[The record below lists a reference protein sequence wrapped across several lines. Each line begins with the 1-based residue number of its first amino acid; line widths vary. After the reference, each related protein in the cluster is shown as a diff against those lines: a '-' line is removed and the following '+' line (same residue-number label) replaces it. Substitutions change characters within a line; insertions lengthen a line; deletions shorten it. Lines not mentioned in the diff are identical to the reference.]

1 MGGLELALFLIAT
14 LIGGVVSGL
23 AGFAF
28 GLVVSAV
35 WLHIMAPIQ
44 AATIII
50 GYGLLLQSYGT
61 WKLRSA
67 LDWRRIAPFVV
78 GGAAGAPIGAAL
90 LTHLD
95 PNYLRTGTGLL
106 LVLYGSYGLARPVLH
121 PVKAGVAADVGV
133 GFLNGLVSGMTG
145 LPGII
150 VTIWCQM
157 RGWSKD
163 TQRTVFQPT
172 ILLTLL
178 INIAALAFAGA
189 ITVPT
194 LKLYALGMPFMAV
207 GAWCG
212 LRLYGHLNDVT
223 FRKIVLVLLLVS
235 GITLVVPLSIF

>member
-1 MGGLELALFLIAT
+1 
-14 LIGGVVSGL
+14 
-23 AGFAF
+23 
-28 GLVVSAV
+28 
-35 WLHIMAPIQ
+35 
-44 AATIII
+44 
-50 GYGLLLQSYGT
+50 
-61 WKLRSA
+61 
-67 LDWRRIAPFVV
+67 
-78 GGAAGAPIGAAL
+78 
-90 LTHLD
+90 
-95 PNYLRTGTGLL
+95 LRTGTGLL

-163 TQRTVFQPT
+163 TQRTVYQPT